1 MVGNHSLTAK
11 VGDENYLRES
21 SDVVD
26 VFVQRETELITQW
39 LGGYRNQT
47 TSVSGYLRDAAG
59 MGLSNLELEFY
70 FNGNYIGNVTTQN
83 LGIYTFDYLVPF
95 DTSLGNHKI
104 EVIFSGSYFYVESSN
119 AVSSEILSTTSFEF
133 DEIEVFRNK
142 EFFLTSYLYD
152 DLANP
157 MVNQHVNLTFNGKRY
172 YLQTDAEGLV
182 EQNITLAPNYA
193 LGNYVAKWD
202 YSGFEYYLPTF
213 SEQEVRVVASTNIIL
228 SSDSEVIVGETFSFN
243 GTLKDDM
250 GNPLKAM
257 LSFSFDGKIIETIES
272 NSNGYFENSYLVPE
286 ESVAGPNT
294 IMVTYIPDEFYLSST
309 SSWVLQVSHNIRI
322 ELPDYTSMTNTTE
335 IISGVVFD
343 KANRPVSSLEVRL
356 TLDSGFPLISNTNS
370 DGEFNINLEIPFG
383 TSLGFHNITV
393 ESLGNNY
400 YIGNS
405 TSSKLFVQGR
415 TFLTLEVPA
424 SLEFEQEFTGTITLQ
439 MYDGTFVP
447 GAPLLISF
455 EPLGMTTMVVT
466 DFNGTATFLSYFS
479 GNSTIPMEITINYTG
494 NEEYVASS
502 VESTI
507 IYRAPSQQSNYA
519 IWAIIGASIV
529 ASSGLLLGWKWYRE
543 RHLREIQRILES
555 TALALEANM
564 DYRDSIV
571 FSYKEMCKV
580 LQGHGYLRK
589 HFETVREFQEALR
602 TALSLDQDSVARLT
616 ILYEEA
622 DYTKKELDD
631 DHRINAVSALRTVI
645 ESLDLNE
652 STTEK

>member
-1 MVGNHSLTAK
+1 
-11 VGDENYLRES
+11 
-21 SDVVD
+21 
-26 VFVQRETELITQW
+26 
-39 LGGYRNQT
+39 
-47 TSVSGYLRDAAG
+47 
-59 MGLSNLELEFY
+59 
-70 FNGNYIGNVTTQN
+70 
-83 LGIYTFDYLVPF
+83 
-95 DTSLGNHKI
+95 
-104 EVIFSGSYFYVESSN
+104 
-119 AVSSEILSTTSFEF
+119 
-133 DEIEVFRNK
+133 
-142 EFFLTSYLYD
+142 
-152 DLANP
+152 
-157 MVNQHVNLTFNGKRY
+157 
-172 YLQTDAEGLV
+172 
-182 EQNITLAPNYA
+182 
-193 LGNYVAKWD
+193 
-202 YSGFEYYLPTF
+202 
-213 SEQEVRVVASTNIIL
+213 VVASTNIVL

-250 GNPLKAM
+250 GNPLKAT
-257 LSFSFDGKIIETIES
+257 LSFSFDGNIIETIES
-272 NSNGYFENSYLVPE
+272 NSNGYFENIYLVPD
-286 ESVAGPNT
+286 ESIAGPNT

-322 ELPDYTSMTNTTE
+322 ELPDYSSMTNTTE
-335 IISGVVFD
+335 SISGFVFD

-356 TLDSGFPLISNTNS
+356 TLDSGFPLITNTNY
-370 DGEFNINLEIPFG
+370 DGEFSVDLEIPYG
-383 TSLGFHNITV
+383 TSLGYHNLTA

-405 TSSKLFVQGR
+405 TTSKLFVQGQ
-415 TFLTLEVPA
+415 TFLTLDVPA
-424 SLEFEQEFTGTITLQ
+424 SLEFKQEFIGTITLQ
-439 MYDGTFVP
+439 MYDGTYVS

-466 DFNGTATFLSYFS
+466 DFNGTATFSSYYS
-479 GNSTIPMEITINYTG
+479 GNTTIPMQVTVNYTG

-502 VESTI
+502 IESTI

-519 IWAIIGASIV
+519 IWAIIGATLV
-529 ASSGLLLGWKWYRE
+529 ASSGVLLGWKWYRE

-652 STTEK
+652 SSLED